1 MPFRTWFVQFE
12 SYLDLVETE
21 RGAALDNKTKNQ
33 LLFGLLRTEG
43 VRQFGRTEAIDMI
56 KTDMFNIFSSAIKE
70 YFQHPAS
77 KW

>member
-33 LLFGLLRTEG
+33 LLFSLLGTEG
-43 VRQFGRTEAIDMI
+43 VRQF
-56 KTDMFNIFSSAIKE
+56 
-70 YFQHPAS
+70 
-77 KW
+77 